1 MSSRDRTTTLTSKI
15 EHAEID
21 EHLDKIAK
29 NLIVGD
35 LFYAISIATNNRT
48 RPPFFSGSI
57 SWTWM
62 KSCLN
67 IQWTIISSDAGLAS
81 TRWQAISRNNDDLI
95 YCCVCCVI
103 RFLWHLN
110 HSRASMAVTGGLGPV
125 SILRPSFPG
134 MGIPMLKIR
143 RSVRPSYL

>member
-35 LFYAISIATNNRT
+35 LFYTISIATNNRT

-62 KSCLN
+62 KSFLN

-81 TRWQAISRNNDDLI
+81 TRWQAISRTNDDQAPGNLTLWRGVPVTPI
-95 YCCVCCVI
+95 QKSFGSSERDWKTEENNY
-103 RFLWHLN
+103 RFLVN
-110 HSRASMAVTGGLGPV
+110 YARSFSGPI
-125 SILRPSFPG
+125 SSKLACSG
-134 MGIPMLKIR
+134 
-143 RSVRPSYL
+143 